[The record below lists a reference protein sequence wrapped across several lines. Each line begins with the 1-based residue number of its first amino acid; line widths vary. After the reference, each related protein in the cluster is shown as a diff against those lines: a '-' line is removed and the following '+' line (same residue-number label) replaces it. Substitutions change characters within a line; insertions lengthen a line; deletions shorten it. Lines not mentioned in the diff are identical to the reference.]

1 MKPTTASGSN
11 GSLPPIAFI
20 PPGLRAS
27 NSSQVQIQ
35 GVYTERNENTSYF
48 DFDIT
53 ASPASTESATFYYA
67 GAEGLLSFSEWYKDY
82 HGYLAAVVCA
92 FGILA
97 NILNIVVLT
106 RKNMISA
113 TNCILTGL
121 AISDGLTMV
130 AYLPFALRFY
140 VFYGTEPSPERNTLE
155 AIRFMLFYACFS
167 VVVHTVSIWL
177 TVTLAVFRYIFIKH
191 PRHGAVMCSLRRAKI
206 AVFLV
211 YVVTLIVCVPNFVT
225 ITVQGHSADDKNGT
239 SIVVWIVAFKLNTT
253 QDKFVYNFNFWIQA
267 ILVKLVPCIGLA
279 ILSFL
284 LVRTMREVEE
294 RRRNLRTSALN
305 DDGNGRDQKT
315 NRTTRMLLA
324 VVLLFLLTE
333 FPQGIINLLSGILP
347 NFVTEIYA
355 PLGDLVDILALI
367 NNGINFILYC
377 TMSKQFRDTFI
388 EIFLRSTVRNNRRFS
403 LVPTT
408 TKTDI

>member
-1 MKPTTASGSN
+1 MGLLGGEAFTAT
-11 GSLPPIAFI
+11 PHI
-20 PPGLRAS
+20 
-27 NSSQVQIQ
+27 NSTYSM
-35 GVYTERNENTSYF
+35 EELNTSIGLYNTSNF
-48 DFDIT
+48 TATEAPGFWYPGAKGLQDF
-53 ASPASTESATFYYA
+53 
-67 GAEGLLSFSEWYKDY
+67 GNWYKDY
-82 HGYLAAVVCA
+82 HGYLATIVCV
-92 FGILA
+92 FGIIA

-140 VFYGTEPSPERNTLE
+140 VLYGNAPSPERNTLG
-155 AIRFMLFYACFS
+155 AVRFMLFYACFS

-177 TVTLAVFRYIFIKH
+177 TVTLAVFRYIFIRY
-191 PRHGAVMCSLRRAKI
+191 PRRGSVLCSLKRAKI

-211 YVVTLIVCVPNFVT
+211 YVVTLLVCIPNFVT
-225 ITVQGHSADDKNGT
+225 ITVQGHATEGTNGT
-239 SIVVWIVAFKLNTT
+239 IYVWIVAFKLDSPT
-253 QDKFVYNFNFWIQA
+253 DRFVYNFNFWIQA
-267 ILVKLVPCIGLA
+267 ILVKLVPCVGLA
-279 ILSFL
+279 ILSLL
-284 LVRTMREVEE
+284 LVKTMREAEQ
-294 RRRNLRTSALN
+294 RRKNLRSQTAK
-305 DDGNGRDQKT
+305 DDNSRDHKT

-324 VVLLFLLTE
+324 VVVLFLMTE
-333 FPQGIINLLSGILP
+333 FPQGILNLLSGILT
-347 NFVTEIYA
+347 NFVEEVYG

-367 NNGINFILYC
+367 NNGVNFILYC

-388 EIFLRSTVRNNRRFS
+388 EIFLSSTFRTNRRFS